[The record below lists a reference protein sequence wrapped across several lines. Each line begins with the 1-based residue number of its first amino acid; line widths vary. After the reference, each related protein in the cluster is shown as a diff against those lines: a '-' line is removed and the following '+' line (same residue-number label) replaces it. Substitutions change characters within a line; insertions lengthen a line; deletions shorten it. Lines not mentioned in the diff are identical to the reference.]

1 MPRFL
6 SRWSGNLLVRVVTS
20 LVLVGVLP
28 LAFAAIR
35 LINLNQQAM
44 TELVEQTHVLA
55 ARTAS
60 ERIGAF
66 LASRIVL
73 ANGLAANPAL
83 LTPKSRE
90 GHVLLSQNLQ
100 AWAALGIQA
109 IGSGSQ
115 PRRLFKQQSDPSL
128 ANAG

>member
-1 MPRFL
+1 MRPRFL
-6 SRWSGNLLVRVVTS
+6 SRWSGNLLVRVIVG

-28 LAFAAIR
+28 LAFVTIR
-35 LINLNQQAM
+35 LVDLNQEAM
-44 TELVEQTHVLA
+44 TAQVEQTHVLA

-90 GHVLLSQNLQ
+90 ARVLLRQNLQ
-100 AWAALGIQA
+100 A
-109 IGSGSQ
+109 
-115 PRRLFKQQSDPSL
+115 
-128 ANAG
+128 